1 MNKRNM
7 VQKSKLSVAVRLLFV
22 LLLSSCKVLNAE
34 ELPKQDFSAYQFV
47 HCSKDS
53 IVNTG
58 SLTALFQKLEK
69 LRDGDSTTVSIVHIG
84 DSHIQADLL
93 TGEIRRNIQRD
104 FGNSGRGLI
113 FPLRLAGTNEPSD
126 YRITSPNQWTKVF
139 VRSSNR
145 PFEPGVAGVSLLK
158 KDSLPALI
166 TLKILQKDTTDYTFD
181 RFSLLYRNDSLPFE
195 LMVKDIFDTS
205 KKGITDSTGIF
216 IAGMPENTDE
226 VKIEYPSGNCLI
238 DGFILTKNK
247 PGVIYHN
254 IGINGAHF
262 YDYNRSA
269 SFYSQLPVLNPDL
282 IIVSLG
288 TNEGVSPRVTS
299 QMMIA
304 EVEKMLG
311 FIRENNIHCPVLLVT
326 PFDNYYRR
334 KSFNRYLKIVCQ
346 GLIEAAEKNEL
357 PYIDAYAITGGYS
370 SAAYWRR
377 NGFLGSDR
385 VHYTRE
391 GYKLQGKIIYQALV
405 NSYSKWSQQPEK

>member
-1 MNKRNM
+1 
-7 VQKSKLSVAVRLLFV
+7 
-22 LLLSSCKVLNAE
+22 
-34 ELPKQDFSAYQFV
+34 
-47 HCSKDS
+47 
-53 IVNTG
+53 
-58 SLTALFQKLEK
+58 
-69 LRDGDSTTVSIVHIG
+69 
-84 DSHIQADLL
+84 
-93 TGEIRRNIQRD
+93 
-104 FGNSGRGLI
+104 
-113 FPLRLAGTNEPSD
+113 
-126 YRITSPNQWTKVF
+126 
-139 VRSSNR
+139 
-145 PFEPGVAGVSLLK
+145 
-158 KDSLPALI
+158 
-166 TLKILQKDTTDYTFD
+166 
-181 RFSLLYRNDSLPFE
+181 
-195 LMVKDIFDTS
+195 
-205 KKGITDSTGIF
+205 
-216 IAGMPENTDE
+216 
-226 VKIEYPSGNCLI
+226 
-238 DGFILTKNK
+238 
-247 PGVIYHN
+247 
-254 IGINGAHF
+254 
-262 YDYNRSA
+262 
-269 SFYSQLPVLNPDL
+269 VLNPDL